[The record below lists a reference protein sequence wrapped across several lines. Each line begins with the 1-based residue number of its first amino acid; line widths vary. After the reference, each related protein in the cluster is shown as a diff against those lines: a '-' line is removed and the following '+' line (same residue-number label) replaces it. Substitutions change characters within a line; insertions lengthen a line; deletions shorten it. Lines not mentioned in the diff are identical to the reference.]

1 MRIIH
6 LSDIHFGAA
15 NDNTLEI
22 LRDKINKSA
31 PDLLIISGD
40 ITQNGYQQEFITAE
54 KYFASIPIKKFFVP
68 GNHDMPQW
76 EIIKRLTQ
84 PYKLYKKHINQDLE
98 PVLIDND
105 VVIIGL
111 NSARIVLPHRN
122 WANGAI
128 SSTQINKIL
137 QIRKKY
143 ANHKIILVAHHP
155 INRVIDAP
163 IKYKVFGAT
172 AALRAIKEAKI
183 DLVLSGHLHKPAAQ
197 KIHDTLFITAPSA
210 ASYRAR
216 GCKNGYMEYEIT
228 PEAIKINEV
237 DF

>member
-15 NDNTLEI
+15 NENTLEI
-22 LRDKINKSA
+22 LRNKIIKSA

-40 ITQNGYQQEFITAE
+40 ITQNGYQNEFIAAE

-76 EIIKRLTQ
+76 EVFRRLTQ
-84 PYKLYKKHINQDLE
+84 PYKLYKRHINQELE
-98 PVLIDND
+98 PILIDND

-111 NSARIVLPHRN
+111 NTARVILPDNN

-128 SSTQINKIL
+128 SKSQINKIL
-137 QIRKKY
+137 QIRKTH
-143 ANHKIILVAHHP
+143 ANSKIILVAHHP
-155 INRVIDAP
+155 MNRVLDAP
-163 IKYKVFGAT
+163 IKYKVFGAK
-172 AALRAIKEAKI
+172 AALMAIRQAKI

-216 GCKNGYMEYEIT
+216 GCKNGFMEFEIT